1 VAESRAPM
9 DPDAQLGYLL
19 VVCAEQTSRAWHG
32 ALRQAG
38 INPRQFSMLAV
49 LAHEPGIS
57 QAELARRVLITPQ
70 SVSESLNRLI
80 DADLVTR
87 GVAEPG
93 RPAQL
98 ALTDAGH
105 AVLADAYPVVEVFN
119 RDSFS
124 ALTDRERNVMARL
137 LRKLI
142 AA

>member
-1 VAESRAPM
+1 M

-19 VVCAEQTSRAWHG
+19 VVCAEQLSRAWHQ

-57 QAELARRVLITPQ
+57 QAALARRVLITPQ

-80 DADLVTR
+80 DTGLVAR

-98 ALTDAGH
+98 ELTDAGQ
-105 AVLADAYPVVEVFN
+105 AVLAGAYPAVETFN

-124 ALTDRERNVMARL
+124 VLTEAERATMARL
-137 LRKLI
+137 LRKLTG
-142 AA
+142 A

>member
-1 VAESRAPM
+1 MAASFTPM

-19 VVCAEQTSRAWHG
+19 VVCAEQMSRAWHR

-80 DADLVTR
+80 DIDLVTR

-93 RPAQL
+93 KPAQL
-98 ALTDAGH
+98 MLTHAGR
-105 AVLADAYPVVEVFN
+105 AVLADAYPVVETFN
-119 RDSFS
+119 RASFS
-124 ALTDRERNVMARL
+124 ALTGQERSVMARL
-137 LRKLI
+137 LQKLI
-142 AA
+142 AP

>member
-1 VAESRAPM
+1 MTEAFVPI

-19 VVCAEQTSRAWHG
+19 VVCAEQTSRAWHE

-57 QAELARRVLITPQ
+57 QAQLARRVLITPQ

-80 DADLVTR
+80 ESDLVTR
-87 GVAEPG
+87 GAAEPG
-93 RPAQL
+93 KPAQL
-98 ALTDAGH
+98 MLTAAGH
-105 AVLADAYPVVEVFN
+105 ALLVNAYPVVEAFN

-124 ALTDRERNVMARL
+124 ALTDRERGVMGRL

-142 AA
+142 AT

>member
-1 VAESRAPM
+1 MAESFTPM

-19 VVCAEQTSRAWHG
+19 VVCAEQTSRAWHR

-38 INPRQFSMLAV
+38 INPRQFSMLSV
-49 LAHEPGIS
+49 LAHDPGIS

-80 DADLVTR
+80 DTDLVTR

-93 RPAQL
+93 RPARL
-98 ALTDAGH
+98 ELTDAGH
-105 AVLADAYPVVEVFN
+105 AVLANAYPVVEAFN